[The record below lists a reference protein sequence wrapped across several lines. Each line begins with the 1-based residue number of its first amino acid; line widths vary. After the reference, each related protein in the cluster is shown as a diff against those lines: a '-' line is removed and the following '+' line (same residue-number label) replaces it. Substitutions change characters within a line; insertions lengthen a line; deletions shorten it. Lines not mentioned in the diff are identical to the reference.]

1 MKTITLI
8 LLTISLQAN
17 MTHVP
22 HCVQSKGVVHVFTSP
37 ISEKANDEKDITIE
51 CIKADD
57 VKEIKG
63 IK

>member
-1 MKTITLI
+1 
-8 LLTISLQAN
+8 